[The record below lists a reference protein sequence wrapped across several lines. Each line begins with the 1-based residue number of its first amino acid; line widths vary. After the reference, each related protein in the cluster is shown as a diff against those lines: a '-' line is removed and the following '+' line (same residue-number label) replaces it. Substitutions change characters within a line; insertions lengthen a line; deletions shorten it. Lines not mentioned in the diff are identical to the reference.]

1 MIKYDYV
8 RTNNERSLIM
18 NYTQKLKRGTS
29 CCFGG
34 QLTAQ
39 NLPLYRSADIE
50 CVEISYPNTDE
61 LKASEA
67 LQSGLFKEYGIEL
80 WSIHLPFSRKLDIS
94 VTDDEARRF
103 IIDTNIAL
111 IKEAAR
117 LGVKVAVLHPSS
129 EPITDEDRPER
140 LRRSKAAITEINS
153 ECEKVGMKLAVE
165 NLPRT
170 CLCNKY
176 TEMIELLKGTG
187 AGIVFDA
194 NHSLVDDNVEF
205 LSALA
210 DSGIEILSLHLSDYD
225 GIDERHRLP
234 GEGINKWKELLSILE
249 NAEYKGPL
257 MYEVPAKPKTC
268 EVPYT
273 FEDLKENQRK
283 LAGGE
288 I

>member
-1 MIKYDYV
+1 MKYAQ
-8 RTNNERSLIM
+8 T
-18 NYTQKLKRGTS
+18 LKKGTS

-34 QLTAQ
+34 QLTAE
-39 NLPLYRSADIE
+39 NLPLYKQAGID
-50 CVEISYPNTDE
+50 CVEISYPNVE
-61 LKASEA
+61 ALRESEA
-67 LQSGLFKEYGIEL
+67 IITGLHKEYDIEL

-94 VTDDEARRF
+94 MTDDEARRF
-103 IIDTNIAL
+103 IIDTNAAL
-111 IKEAAR
+111 IREAGK

-140 LRRSKAAITEINS
+140 LRRSKAAIAELNAV
-153 ECEKVGMKLAVE
+153 CEEVGMKLAVE

-170 CLCNKY
+170 CLCNRY

-205 LSALA
+205 LTALA
-210 DSGIEILSLHLSDYD
+210 DSGIEIYSLHLSDYD

-234 GEGINKWKELLSILE
+234 GEGINDWKALLAILE
-249 NAEYKGPL
+249 RASYQGPL
-257 MYEVPAKPKTC
+257 MYEVPMKPKTC

-273 FEDLKENQRK
+273 YDDLRENQRR
-283 LAGGE
+283 LADGD

>member
-1 MIKYDYV
+1 MKYAQ
-8 RTNNERSLIM
+8 T
-18 NYTQKLKRGTS
+18 LKKGTS

-34 QLTAQ
+34 QITSE
-39 NLPLYRSADIE
+39 NLPLYKNADID
-50 CVEISYPNTDE
+50 CVEISYPNVQ
-61 LKASEA
+61 A
-67 LQSGLFKEYGIEL
+67 LRESDALTKGLHKEYGIEL

-111 IKEAAR
+111 IEEAAR

-140 LRRSKAAITEINS
+140 LRRSKNAIIELNS
-153 ECEKVGMKLAVE
+153 VCSKVGMKLAVE

-170 CLCNKY
+170 CLCNRY
-176 TEMIELLKGTG
+176 TEMIELLSGTG

-205 LSALA
+205 LAALA
-210 DSGIEILSLHLSDYD
+210 DSGIEIVSLHLSDYD

-234 GEGINKWKELLSILE
+234 GEGINDWKNLLAILE
-249 NAEYKGPL
+249 RVNYSGPL
-257 MYEVPAKPKTC
+257 MYEVPMKPKTC
-268 EVPYT
+268 ELPYT
-273 FEDLKENQRK
+273 YDDLKENQRK
-283 LAGGE
+283 LAAGE
-288 I
+288 L

>member
-1 MIKYDYV
+1 MKYAQ
-8 RTNNERSLIM
+8 T
-18 NYTQKLKRGTS
+18 LKRGTS

-34 QLTAQ
+34 QLTAE
-39 NLPLYRSADIE
+39 NLPLYKSAGIE
-50 CVEISYPNTDE
+50 CVEISYPNVDA
-61 LKASEA
+61 LKESEA
-67 LQSGLFKEYGIEL
+67 ICNGLNNEYGIEL

-103 IIDTNIAL
+103 IIDTNASL
-111 IKEAAR
+111 IREAAKF
-117 LGVKVAVLHPSS
+117 GVKVAVLHPSS

-140 LRRSKAAITEINS
+140 LRRSRDAIIELNAVC
-153 ECEKVGMKLAVE
+153 CEAGMKLAVE

-170 CLCNKY
+170 CLCNRY
-176 TEMIELLKGTG
+176 TEMIGLLRGTG

-205 LSALA
+205 LAALA

-234 GEGINKWKELLSILE
+234 GEGINDWKALLAILE
-249 NAEYKGPL
+249 KVNYKGPL
-257 MYEVPAKPKTC
+257 MYEVPMKPKTC

-273 FEDLKENQRK
+273 FEELRENQRR